1 MKLKLDENIPDSAAT
16 RLAALR
22 YEVDTVLAERLGGRN
37 DEDVWA
43 AAQAEGRFLV
53 THDLDFSDAREFL
66 PGSHAGVL
74 IVRLPDSEQW
84 RVADHLVAW
93 FSDPDARSW
102 GLCMVVATLRKVRVV
117 PGGSARLP

>member
-1 MKLKLDENIPDSAAT
+1 MKLKLDENLPESAAT
-16 RLAALR
+16 RLAALG
-22 YEVDTVLAERLGGRN
+22 YEVDTVLAERLGERS

-43 AAQAEGRFLV
+43 AVQSEGRFLV
-53 THDLDFSDAREFL
+53 THDLDFSDARKFR

-84 RVADHLVAW
+84 RVGDHLVAW

-102 GLCMVVATLRKVRVV
+102 GRCLVVATVSKVRVARD
-117 PGGSARLP
+117 GSAKPA